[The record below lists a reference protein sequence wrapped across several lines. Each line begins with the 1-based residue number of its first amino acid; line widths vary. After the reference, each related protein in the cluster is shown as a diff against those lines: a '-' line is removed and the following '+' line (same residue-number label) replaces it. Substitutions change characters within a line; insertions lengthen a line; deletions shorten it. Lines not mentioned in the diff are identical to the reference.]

1 MPKGKKLQLLNNSS
15 SEDSHSVLPGGI
27 SGRLKE
33 CVTDDNSPQFKGNRP
48 FSENVD

>member
-1 MPKGKKLQLLNNSS
+1 MNKGKKLQLLGNSS
-15 SEDSHSVLPGGI
+15 SEDSHSGLPGI

-33 CVTDDNSPQFKGNRP
+33 CVTDDSSPQFNGNRP